1 MSSFYTPEE
10 AVNRVCDDF
19 GIVTK
24 RDVTRVGG
32 CKWLTDN
39 ASALVPEETMSR
51 RWKDAASRKAGMWN
65 IFAKKIEGYN
75 PYYISRK
82 IPITPELRLLWGM
95 DERLTHTRNARLRV
109 TQAPP
114 LEATAGVSVA
124 IVVPTTPTATPPT
137 TASAMDSSDTTDEN
151 ISVLSEDAVSVL
163 SEDAGSVLS
172 EDAVSV
178 SSVDSSLVSFYCL
191 VHHQTP
197 ILTESESRDMTDE
210 NISVLTEDAG
220 ASSYVVSVDVAD
232 PPPLEATAGGSVTP
246 TIPPPAATSSAG
258 GGNRPPFTSGVTTV
272 PHAVPI
278 ILRQKNIKTKADM
291 NAFGAIKFIRLVRLK
306 VGEEVWG
313 SYLHERS
320 AKSAVRTKYQSLLPG
335 YSSFTNTKKPPVVP
349 QVKDVA
355 TNTPCIAVEDVD
367 PDALECAKV
376 EGRLSRDADLYVKLF
391 CVMCYINVVYNK
403 N

>member
-1 MSSFYTPEE
+1 MLSRPPTNRINTSTCVESPLKYNKMSCSYTPEE
-10 AVNRVCDDF
+10 AVNRVSDDF
-19 GIVTK
+19 DLRTK

-32 CKWLTDN
+32 CKWLTDA

-75 PYYISRK
+75 PYYISHK

-95 DERLTHTRNARLRV
+95 DERVPHTRNARLRV
-109 TQAPP
+109 RQPPPAADIRVPRP
-114 LEATAGVSVA
+114 LEATAGGSVA

-137 TASAMDSSDTTDEN
+137 TASAMDSSDMTDEN
-151 ISVLSEDAVSVL
+151 ISVLSEDA
-163 SEDAGSVLS
+163 
-172 EDAVSV
+172 
-178 SSVDSSLVSFYCL
+178 
-191 VHHQTP
+191 
-197 ILTESESRDMTDE
+197 
-210 NISVLTEDAG
+210 G
-220 ASSYVVSVDVAD
+220 ADSYVVSVGIAD
-232 PPPLEATAGGSVTP
+232 PPPLEATAGGLVTP
-246 TIPPPAATSSAG
+246 TIPPPAASSSAG
-258 GGNRPPFTSGVTTV
+258 GGNRQPISRRVTTV
-272 PHAVPI
+272 PHAVPV

-291 NAFGAIKFIRLVRLK
+291 NAFEARNFIRLVRLK

-313 SYLHERS
+313 SYLNERS
-320 AKSAVRTKYQSLLPG
+320 AKGAVRAKYQSLLPG

-376 EGRLSRDADLYVKLF
+376 EGRLSRDADLFVKLV
-391 CVMCYINVVYNK
+391 CVVCYINVVYNK
-403 N
+403 D